1 MSRHLVCDSQWAIFR
16 HWTRSPVTSIPYW
29 STRCLPNKTLFSRA
43 MSTTKPTDAAAPAS
57 TWLGHKGAAGFDL
70 RSDTMTTPT
79 PAMLEAIR
87 VGSLFDDVFEEDTT
101 TIDLETHVAALA
113 GKEAGLLVLSGTMGN
128 QLALRSLLTQ
138 PPHSVL
144 SDHRSHIIQYEAGGV
159 SSLTG
164 AFVQAVVPRN
174 GIHLTLEDVV
184 DSVCIDDDVHSCPT
198 RVISLENT
206 LNGMI
211 MPLEEARRISAFARE
226 HDIKMHLDGA
236 RLWEAAASG
245 AGSLADYCSLF
256 DTISLCFSK
265 GLGAPIGSIL
275 VGPTKTIKHARWVR
289 KSIGGGLRQSGVV
302 AAPARIAVDQTFG
315 TGPNG
320 EGGLLTMSH
329 DVAKKVE
336 KLWTGLGGK
345 LLHPVHT
352 NMVWLDLTAAGC
364 SAATFV
370 QYGKDVGLKLGSGR
384 IVVHYQI
391 AQNQDLVLPKL
402 EEVFQ
407 RTLAGNNTEAEA
419 KQQTGRTSMYTAVT
433 FFSFVSPFPPELNS
447 ILYWNEVT
455 IAGYLNQTGNE
466 TQAAEWTELA
476 ANRSEAMYNL
486 MWNDTLSGY
495 FDYNLTSGAQ
505 DTFVPADDD
514 TTEVEAA
521 GAPEG
526 QQVYFSVAQFYPF
539 WTGAAP
545 AHIKNNPL
553 AVKTAFERVAT
564 YLDTKDGGIPA
575 TNLQTGEQWDQPS
588 VWPPLMHIL
597 MEGLRNTPATFGESD
612 PHYMEV
618 QGLALRLGQRYLDS
632 TFCTWYA
639 TGGSTSDTPQLEGF
653 DEREVGIMFE
663 KYSDNSTNQAGG
675 GGEYEVVEGFGWTN
689 GVLLWV
695 VDTFGN
701 NLTRPD
707 CGDIEAANVQPSKR
721 SAVELHRRDAAWTKK
736 FGSRSAKGKAKRP
749 SPSPSPCP
757 PKRPANPPVPRPT
770 ADRSGPPECE
780 DVMNALD
787 ECHARGFLYKSLG
800 NCNTAKQHVSDC
812 LKVARMK
819 RLDANRAAGKAKR
832 DEKARKIAEINKEL
846 GLD

>member
-1 MSRHLVCDSQWAIFR
+1 
-16 HWTRSPVTSIPYW
+16 
-29 STRCLPNKTLFSRA
+29 

-101 TIDLETHVAALA
+101 TIDLEAHVAALA

-211 MPLEEARRISAFARE
+211 MPLEEARRISAFARQ

-245 AGSLADYCSLF
+245 AGSLADYCPLF

-275 VGPTKTIKHARWVR
+275 VGPTKTIKHARW
-289 KSIGGGLRQSGVV
+289 
-302 AAPARIAVDQTFG
+302 
-315 TGPNG
+315 
-320 EGGLLTMSH
+320 GGLLTTSH
-329 DVAKKVE
+329 HVAKKVE
-336 KLWTGLGGK
+336 TLWTGLGGK

-364 SAATFV
+364 SAAAFV

-407 RTLAGNNTEAEA
+407 RTLAGGQAEAEV
-419 KQQTGRTSMYTAVT
+419 KQQTGRTSMYTV
-433 FFSFVSPFPPELNS
+433 
-447 ILYWNEVT
+447 
-455 IAGYLNQTGNE
+455 
-466 TQAAEWTELA
+466 
-476 ANRSEAMYNL
+476 
-486 MWNDTLSGY
+486 
-495 FDYNLTSGAQ
+495 
-505 DTFVPADDD
+505 
-514 TTEVEAA
+514 
-521 GAPEG
+521 
-526 QQVYFSVAQFYPF
+526 
-539 WTGAAP
+539 
-545 AHIKNNPL
+545 H
-553 AVKTAFERVAT
+553 
-564 YLDTKDGGIPA
+564 
-575 TNLQTGEQWDQPS
+575 
-588 VWPPLMHIL
+588 
-597 MEGLRNTPATFGESD
+597 
-612 PHYMEV
+612 
-618 QGLALRLGQRYLDS
+618 
-632 TFCTWYA
+632 
-639 TGGSTSDTPQLEGF
+639 
-653 DEREVGIMFE
+653 
-663 KYSDNSTNQAGG
+663 
-675 GGEYEVVEGFGWTN
+675 
-689 GVLLWV
+689 
-695 VDTFGN
+695 
-701 NLTRPD
+701 
-707 CGDIEAANVQPSKR
+707 
-721 SAVELHRRDAAWTKK
+721 
-736 FGSRSAKGKAKRP
+736 
-749 SPSPSPCP
+749 
-757 PKRPANPPVPRPT
+757 
-770 ADRSGPPECE
+770 
-780 DVMNALD
+780 
-787 ECHARGFLYKSLG
+787 
-800 NCNTAKQHVSDC
+800 
-812 LKVARMK
+812 
-819 RLDANRAAGKAKR
+819 
-832 DEKARKIAEINKEL
+832 
-846 GLD
+846 